1 VLSFHDYSPTRG
13 QVRAQLGK
21 GIAMARQAEKPVLV
35 SEVGCLAR
43 ANPYDVCLEVCRDL
57 GIGWYMWELMIGRSR
72 WRDIHGIVYPDGTV
86 RDPSIVAAVQ
96 GFFRN
101 RGETRV
107 APNVGKE
114 GRVASVLDSAMDWLA
129 KPDEQHDKASCIA
142 GLETLEIMANLL
154 EAGEMVPMVD
164 APRTTV
170 WALQARAEPE
180 TDRIRGLIESWSR
193 ILEQHRGPEAD

>member
-1 VLSFHDYSPTRG
+1 
-13 QVRAQLGK
+13 
-21 GIAMARQAEKPVLV
+21 
-35 SEVGCLAR
+35 
-43 ANPYDVCLEVCRDL
+43 
-57 GIGWYMWELMIGRSR
+57 
-72 WRDIHGIVYPDGTV
+72 
-86 RDPSIVAAVQ
+86 VQ

-101 RGETRV
+101 RGGARV

-114 GRVASVLDSAMDWLA
+114 GRVASVLDSARDWLA